1 MNGNA
6 AALTANDRNLRR
18 GSLMASAH
26 DSGFA
31 ASLSGSTP
39 VLQQSVTGDHSGGL
53 HFPSLL
59 GAKPTSVE
67 TPKTTFLTLS
77 DLYGETS
84 MHRSIC
90 KFAARRCWSPAT
102 VIDRSQ
108 QSLGLA
114 RPAKRSAIQSTA
126 ASALSYPAKPWL
138 TFGRSSILTVL
149 PALHSRCM

>member
-1 MNGNA
+1 
-6 AALTANDRNLRR
+6 
-18 GSLMASAH
+18 MASAH

-77 DLYGETS
+77 VTLPLSIAALRKVHSITS
-84 MHRSIC
+84 SAVESNVGGM
-90 KFAARRCWSPAT
+90 
-102 VIDRSQ
+102 
-108 QSLGLA
+108 A
-114 RPAKRSAIQSTA
+114 RPSDLAVFMLMTSSNLVGVCTGKSPGFSPLRMRST
-126 ASALSYPAKPWL
+126 
-138 TFGRSSILTVL
+138 
-149 PALHSRCM
+149 